1 MKEDTRGS
9 DVRDIK
15 GEENF
20 KKGVITVKKSLR
32 GHAYGIWVLGLSAD
46 HGESW

>member
-15 GEENF
+15 GEENV
-20 KKGVITVKKSLR
+20 KKGVITVKKKVTKGSCLW
-32 GHAYGIWVLGLSAD
+32 YLGIRIIC
-46 HGESW
+46 